1 MSALVRLEK
10 MHFSSPFQATRICL
24 LNKEGSEPVIITHH
38 TLGSMKVTLA
48 ILKPRVC
55 GGCSKHCIIAA
66 ASIPTI
72 NAKKP
77 RRNGSSPR
85 NCQDLRVKWNP
96 NLSYKQLLL
105 LQMLRLFF
113 GSFLSKQFVCSFPT
127 VQGADRQVETDTRKF
142 SSGVLS
148 ASWSP
153 LVWPMRWANLG
164 NYKVR
169 VAGPQKARSSLKRL
183 RVSLACRQC

>member
-1 MSALVRLEK
+1 
-10 MHFSSPFQATRICL
+10 MHFSSPFQAKSICL

-48 ILKPRVC
+48 IVKPRVC

-85 NCQDLRVKWNP
+85 NCHDLRVKWNP
-96 NLSYKQLLL
+96 KSLLQTAPPPPNVKTFFFFFLVVSYPNNLSAV
-105 LQMLRLFF
+105 FP
-113 GSFLSKQFVCSFPT
+113 GSREQTGKW
-127 VQGADRQVETDTRKF
+127 RQTPA
-142 SSGVLS
+142 SSLMGCS
-148 ASWSP
+148 AS
-153 LVWPMRWANLG
+153 
-164 NYKVR
+164 
-169 VAGPQKARSSLKRL
+169 
-183 RVSLACRQC
+183 